1 MIRFETIHR
10 WLLPLAVV
18 VGLLIVCVPRDSS
31 KAAANPIFNRAPLL
45 PNVLAPL
52 PLGSIEPRG
61 WLRSQL
67 QIQADGLTGHI
78 DEFWPD
84 LGPDSGWLG
93 GDGEG
98 WERGPYYLDGLVPLA
113 YLLQDDGL
121 IRKAQSW
128 IDWTLEN
135 QRADGFIGPDPDS
148 EKRAH
153 YEDWHGTDWWPR
165 MVMLKVLAQFHE
177 ATDDPRVLPVL
188 RKYLLYHLKL
198 AEESPLR
205 EWASMRWAEEA
216 LVIAWLYNRTGD
228 KQLLRL
234 APILK
239 SQAFDWQEHFADF
252 QFPEKVRRDQ
262 ADLST
267 HVVNNAMAMKTGAVW
282 WQFSGE
288 PTAHDYI
295 NAVLAALDAFHWQA
309 SGVHSG
315 DEHYAGKDP
324 SQGTELCAVVEG
336 MYSYEQLLAILGQP
350 RFGDRLERVAFN
362 ALPATF
368 KPDMWAHQYDQQ
380 VNQVEAS
387 VNEQR
392 NWTTNGPDSNIF
404 GLEPNF
410 GCCTA
415 NMHQGWPKFASHLW
429 MATRDGGLA
438 AVAYAPSRVRAV
450 VAGNTEVSIT
460 SETAYPFADRIRMQ
474 VDPSVS
480 ASFPLKLRIPKWARN
495 AAVTVN
501 GQPAGSPPAESFHT
515 VERRWKRGDLV
526 ELVLPMQVEAERHW
540 RDAVALKRGPLVFS
554 LAIDEDWRKV
564 GGEEP
569 HADWEVYPRSPW
581 NFGLTLD
588 PEDPSGDVAV
598 EVRTVGVMPFSPAG
612 APVVLTAQGRRLP
625 QWKLVHGSA
634 GSLPASPTRS
644 SQPLEKLRLIPYG
657 STNLRVTVFPVL
669 ESTPD

>member
-1 MIRFETIHR
+1 MSLRNIHH
-10 WLLPLAVV
+10 WLLPLAI
-18 VGLLIVCVPRDSS
+18 VGGGLIFFAQTDTPEPVAVP
-31 KAAANPIFNRAPLL
+31 NFNRAPLY
-45 PNVLAPL
+45 PNALAPL
-52 PLGSIEPRG
+52 PLGSIEPSG
-61 WLRSQL
+61 WLRNQL

-113 YLLQDDGL
+113 YLLRDQGL
-121 IRKAQSW
+121 VDKAQAW

-135 QRADGFIGPDPDS
+135 QRDDGFIGPDPDP

-153 YEDWHGTDWWPR
+153 FEDWHGSDWWPR
-165 MVMLKVLAQFHE
+165 MVMLKVLAQYHE
-177 ATDDPRVLPVL
+177 ATGDPRVVPALL
-188 RKYLLYHLKL
+188 KYVKYHLKW
-198 AEESPLR
+198 AQKAPLR

-216 LVIAWLYNRTGD
+216 LVITWLYNRTGD
-228 KQLLRL
+228 KELLRL
-234 APILK
+234 APLLK
-239 SQAFDWQEHFADF
+239 SQAFDWLGHFEDF
-252 QFPEKVRRDQ
+252 QYPEKVRRDQ
-262 ADLST
+262 TDLST

-288 PTAHDYI
+288 HSAHDYI
-295 NAVLAALDAFHWQA
+295 DAVLSALDGFHWQA

-324 SQGTELCAVVEG
+324 SQGTELCAVVES

-368 KPDMWAHQYDQQ
+368 KADMWAHQYDQQ

-387 VNEQR
+387 VNKNR

-450 VAGNTEVSIT
+450 VAGHIEVSVT
-460 SETAYPFADRIRMQ
+460 SETEYPFRDRIRMT
-474 VDPSVS
+474 VDPSE
-480 ASFPLKLRIPKWARN
+480 AAAFPLMLRIPKWARN
-495 AAVTVN
+495 ATVTVN
-501 GQPAGSPPAESFHT
+501 GRPAGNPRAASFHT
-515 VERRWKRGDLV
+515 VDRVWERGDSV

-540 RDAVALKRGPLVFS
+540 RDGIALTRGPLVFS
-554 LAIDEDWRKV
+554 LAIEEDWRKV

-569 HADWEVYPRSPW
+569 HADWEVYPESPW
-581 NFGLTLD
+581 NFGLAVD
-588 PEDPSGDVAV
+588 PNELPDSVSVEELAV
-598 EVRTVGVMPFSPAG
+598 GPAPFSPDG
-612 APVVLTAQGRRLP
+612 APIVLKARGRRLP
-625 QWKLVHGSA
+625 LWTLVHGSA
-634 GSLPASPTRS
+634 GPLPASPARS
-644 SQPLEKLRLIPYG
+644 SQPLEDLRLIPYG
-657 STNLRVTVFPVL
+657 STHLRVTVFPVL
-669 ESTPD
+669 ERSEQ